1 MNKTEN
7 RIKFKIKTGYYLR
20 LLTLETMKLLGS
32 NKSMITKNE
41 EGENVNLEIT
51 KIIFLILLIIII
63 NKIQESCIHLF
74 LINC

>member
-7 RIKFKIKTGYYLR
+7 RIKFTIKTGYYLR

-32 NKSMITKNE
+32 NKSTITKNE